1 VRSLISRSVSAGWD
15 VPPDAV
21 AAAIGRAIDEERYE
35 DAGHPT
41 WSLWLVRGSV
51 GGRRLDLV
59 IDARSEPGRIHMQ
72 YPLALEVRG
81 ELVPQGTGTRLVGR
95 ATTPASKWDWPI
107 AVGLG
112 LVLAAPL
119 LLFGTV
125 ASLAAFVLAA
135 VVAAALYVALKR
147 WGDRQYLAALPQVEA
162 VLERVGT
169 PATV

>member
-1 VRSLISRSVSAGWD
+1 MRSLISRSVSAGWD

-21 AAAIGRAIDEERYE
+21 AAAIGRAIAEERYE
-35 DAGHPT
+35 DAGHAT

-51 GGRRLDLV
+51 GGRRLDLL
-59 IDARSEPGRIHMQ
+59 IDAHSEPGRIHTQ
-72 YPLALEVRG
+72 YPLTLEVRG

-107 AVGLG
+107 ALSLG

-125 ASLAAFVLAA
+125 EGLAVFLLAD
-135 VVAAALYVALKR
+135 VVTTAGFVALKR
-147 WGDRQYLAALPQVEA
+147 LADRQYLAALPQVEA

-169 PATV
+169 PSAM